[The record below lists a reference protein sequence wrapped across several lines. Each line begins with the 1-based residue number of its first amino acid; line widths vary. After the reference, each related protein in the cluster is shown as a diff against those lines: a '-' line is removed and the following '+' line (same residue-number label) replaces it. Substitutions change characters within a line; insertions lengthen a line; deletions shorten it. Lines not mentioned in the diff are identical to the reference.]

1 MVAVMSAQEII
12 KQIKSL
18 PINYL
23 IKRIGQTLMG
33 MTGPKP
39 ENGAEGLKNYD
50 PEAYAVMDDFYSGR
64 IVIGKV
70 EPCRGRSNTAT
81 GAAFSPKANPFQH

>member
-23 IKRIGQTLMG
+23 IKRIGQTLMPG
-33 MTGPKP
+33 G
-39 ENGAEGLKNYD
+39 
-50 PEAYAVMDDFYSGR
+50 V
-64 IVIGKV
+64 
-70 EPCRGRSNTAT
+70 PCKRRPRS
-81 GAAFSPKANPFQH
+81 FRKAQSA